1 MNDSNPFGVPE
12 GNAKWVGI
20 VLAATNLSLIHHTM
34 YPPAEALVDAKEA
47 AAYAG
52 LTYVTNR
59 PQAFTARKIAQGV
72 RYATKKGERVQ
83 TPPH

>member
-1 MNDSNPFGVPE
+1 MRD
-12 GNAKWVGI
+12 
-20 VLAATNLSLIHHTM
+20 LS
-34 YPPAEALVDAKEA
+34 PAEALVDAKEA

-52 LTYVTNR
+52 LTYVTDESPGIHR
-59 PQAFTARKIAQGV
+59 KKSGKAF